1 MLEAEFDFRIKQ
13 IQKDLDELF
22 NSPLIQLHTI
32 NKTTGNLDQVENQYR
47 RLLLRVASNVTQIE
61 QGIKN
66 YARPACWSLIE
77 EGTQR

>member
-1 MLEAEFDFRIKQ
+1 MMEAEFDFRIKQ

-22 NSPLIQLHTI
+22 SSPLIQLHT
-32 NKTTGNLDQVENQYR
+32 GNNELVPNQYR
-47 RLLLRVASNVTQIE
+47 RLLLQIATNVTQIE

>member
-1 MLEAEFDFRIKQ
+1 MMEAEFDFRIKQ

-22 NSPLIQLHTI
+22 NSPLIQLHT
-32 NKTTGNLDQVENQYR
+32 GNNQQVDNHPR
-47 RLLLRVASNVTQIE
+47 RLLLQVAANVTQIE

>member
-13 IQKDLDELF
+13 IQKDLEELF
-22 NSPLIQLHTI
+22 SSPLVQLHT
-32 NKTTGNLDQVENQYR
+32 GNNELVPNQNR
-47 RLLLRVASNVTQIE
+47 KLLLQVAANVTQIE